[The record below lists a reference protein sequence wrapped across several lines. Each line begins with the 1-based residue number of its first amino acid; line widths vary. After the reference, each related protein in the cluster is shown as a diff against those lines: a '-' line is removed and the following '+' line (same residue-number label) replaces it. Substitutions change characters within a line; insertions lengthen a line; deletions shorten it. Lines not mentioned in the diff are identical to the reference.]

1 MNDSMHECW
10 INQKVRIK
18 EEYNVSKNTRKFKMK
33 EEFLRERRKEG
44 KYIID

>member
-1 MNDSMHECW
+1 MNDSLHECW

-18 EEYNVSKNTRKFKMK
+18 EYNVSKNTRKFKMK